1 MKYKLIILFF
11 ICFSVAFLY
20 PLRNLSQLKEEKLT
34 TGIVEPN
41 IELVAVNIPARVSC
55 YIDTGT
61 MASGK
66 QTYKGAVATSDRS
79 IPMGTKIYLEG
90 FGIMTVED
98 KTALWVHTKFEL
110 PTIDVWMTEEE
121 CKEFGLKKLN
131 YVIVE

>member
-11 ICFSVAFLY
+11 ICFCIAFLY
-20 PLRNLSQLKEEKLT
+20 PLHNLIQLKEERAVV
-34 TGIVEPN
+34 GIVEPH
-41 IELVAVNIPARVSC
+41 IKLVAVNIPARVSC

-61 MASGK
+61 MAGGK
-66 QTYKGAVATSDRS
+66 KTYKGAVAVSDRS

-90 FGIMTVED
+90 FGIMTIED
-98 KTALWVHTKFEL
+98 KTALWVHTKFKL

-121 CKEFGLKKLN
+121 CKSFGLKQLN